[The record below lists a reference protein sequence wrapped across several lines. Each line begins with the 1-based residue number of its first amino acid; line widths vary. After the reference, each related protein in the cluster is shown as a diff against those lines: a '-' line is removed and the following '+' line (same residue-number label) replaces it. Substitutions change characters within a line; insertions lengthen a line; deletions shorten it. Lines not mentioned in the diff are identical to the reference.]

1 MSKHA
6 SLGAYG
12 VMYVVINK
20 KNQVISLLLK
30 NGVVAPSNAT
40 DIQLALLVTNLLKVS
55 KSFYKDFSALLLN
68 QDVVNEMSVNMSGS
82 YSNFTGD
89 AEWCKDSAN
98 KTANPNAYKILCKDS
113 STFDPKAFT
122 TTTPSTTIATNTSS
136 TSWLNTGLGLLQ
148 DGFKGYL
155 QLDENKTKRE
165 LADASV
171 KISADEVTKKE
182 DLPPSTGLST
192 GAIVGIS
199 LLGVTVVG
207 LVIYLIVKNKNQ

>member
-1 MSKHA
+1 
-6 SLGAYG
+6 
-12 VMYVVINK
+12 
-20 KNQVISLLLK
+20 
-30 NGVVAPSNAT
+30 
-40 DIQLALLVTNLLKVS
+40 
-55 KSFYKDFSALLLN
+55 
-68 QDVVNEMSVNMSGS
+68 MSVNMSGS

-113 STFDPKAFT
+113 TTFDPKTFT
-122 TTTPSTTIATNTSS
+122 TEKKDTTSS

-155 QLDENKTKRE
+155 QLDDNKTKRE

-171 KISADEVTKKE
+171 KISTDDLTKETLTPTPK
-182 DLPPSTGLST
+182 GLST

-207 LVIYLIVKNKNQ
+207 LVIYLITKNKNQ

>member
-1 MSKHA
+1 MNNNA

-12 VMYVVINK
+12 VMYVVQNK
-20 KNQVISLLLK
+20 KSEVVNLLLK
-30 NGVVAPSNAT
+30 NGVFVPMNASNM
-40 DIQLALLVTNLLKVS
+40 QLALLVTDLLKVS
-55 KSFYKDFSALLLN
+55 KSFYRDFSLLLLN
-68 QDVVNEMSVNMSGS
+68 QDVVNGMSVNMSGS

-113 STFDPKAFT
+113 TTFDTKTFT
-122 TTTPSTTIATNTSS
+122 TEKKDTSSS

-155 QLDENKTKRE
+155 QLDDNKTKRE

-171 KISADEVTKKE
+171 KISDDDVTKETLK
-182 DLPPSTGLST
+182 PPSTGLST

-199 LLGVTVVG
+199 LLGVSVVG

>member
-1 MSKHA
+1 MNNNA

-12 VMYVVINK
+12 VMYVVQNK
-20 KNQVISLLLK
+20 KSEVVNLLLK
-30 NGVVAPSNAT
+30 NGVFVPMNASNM
-40 DIQLALLVTNLLKVS
+40 QLALLVTDLLKVS
-55 KSFYKDFSALLLN
+55 KSFYRDFSLLLLN

-98 KTANPNAYKILCKDS
+98 KTANPNAYKLLCKDS
-113 STFDPKAFT
+113 TTFDPKTFT
-122 TTTPSTTIATNTSS
+122 TEKKDTSSS

-171 KISADEVTKKE
+171 KISTDDLTKETLK
-182 DLPPSTGLST
+182 PPSTGLST

-207 LVIYLIVKNKNQ
+207 LVIYLITKNKNQ